1 MSKLLHLRAVCA
13 RYGISDR
20 TVDRWVEA
28 GELPQPIY
36 IQGRRYWEEATLAE
50 RDEARKTDAA
60 LAIASAPRRL
70 GYHREGSGKETGRPC
85 PGQPGQNNL
94 DT

>member
-28 GELPQPIY
+28 SVLPKPVY
-36 IQGRRYWEEATLAE
+36 IQGRRYWDADELGQRDDARRAE
-50 RDEARKTDAA
+50 VA
-60 LAIASAPRRL
+60 
-70 GYHREGSGKETGRPC
+70 
-85 PGQPGQNNL
+85 
-94 DT
+94 

>member
-28 GELPQPIY
+28 GELPKPMY
-36 IQGRRYWEEATLAE
+36 IQGRRYWDESELAR
-50 RDEARKTDAA
+50 RDDARKTEAA
-60 LAIASAPRRL
+60 
-70 GYHREGSGKETGRPC
+70 
-85 PGQPGQNNL
+85 
-94 DT
+94 

>member
-28 GELPQPIY
+28 SVLPKPVY
-36 IQGRRYWEEATLAE
+36 IQGRRYWDEAELGQ
-50 RDEARKTDAA
+50 RDEARKT
-60 LAIASAPRRL
+60 
-70 GYHREGSGKETGRPC
+70 EGAR
-85 PGQPGQNNL
+85 
-94 DT
+94 

>member
-28 GELPQPIY
+28 GVLPKPIY
-36 IQGRRYWEEATLAE
+36 INGRRYWDAEELGQ
-50 RDEARKTDAA
+50 RDDARKAETAA
-60 LAIASAPRRL
+60 
-70 GYHREGSGKETGRPC
+70 
-85 PGQPGQNNL
+85 
-94 DT
+94 

>member
-28 GELPQPIY
+28 GELPKPMC
-36 IQGRRYWEEATLAE
+36 RYWDESVLVQ
-50 RDEARKTDAA
+50 RDEARRTEAA
-60 LAIASAPRRL
+60 
-70 GYHREGSGKETGRPC
+70 
-85 PGQPGQNNL
+85 
-94 DT
+94 

>member
-28 GELPQPIY
+28 GELPKPMY
-36 IQGRRYWEEATLAE
+36 IQGRRYWDESELAQ
-50 RDEARKTDAA
+50 RDEARKAGAA
-60 LAIASAPRRL
+60 A
-70 GYHREGSGKETGRPC
+70 
-85 PGQPGQNNL
+85 
-94 DT
+94 

>member
-28 GELPQPIY
+28 SVLPKPVY
-36 IQGRRYWEEATLAE
+36 IQGRRYWDADELGQ
-50 RDEARKTDAA
+50 RDDARKAETAA
-60 LAIASAPRRL
+60 
-70 GYHREGSGKETGRPC
+70 
-85 PGQPGQNNL
+85 
-94 DT
+94 